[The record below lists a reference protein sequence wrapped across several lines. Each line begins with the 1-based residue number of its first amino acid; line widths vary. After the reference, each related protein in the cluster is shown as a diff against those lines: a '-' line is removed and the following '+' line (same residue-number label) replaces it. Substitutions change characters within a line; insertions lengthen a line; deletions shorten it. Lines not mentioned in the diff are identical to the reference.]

1 MSSST
6 GSSTNI
12 NHQVQVALEE
22 YQRAYDRMEELRTIL
37 PGVRIVS
44 PPSSNINVKQ
54 QQEHEMAA
62 QQFLGILPYKDDN
75 EDDEVKQRTNRTI
88 LSDDSSGINEEF
100 PLSSMMIR
108 NILLVFVAITQIALF
123 LFLIGT
129 DPMMQSSLSSNIHET
144 TSIWPWPVHK
154 NARFNS
160 CSYYVTVPFNMMN
173 KIVSMYD
180 RKNNDSMT
188 LSYIAVFRVACG
200 MHNLDVG
207 VET

>member
-1 MSSST
+1 MSIFAFLQWRIRAIDHAAGERNTALRQLRNLKARELSDPTMSSST

-62 QQFLGILPYKDDN
+62 QQFLGILPFKDDN
-75 EDDEVKQRTNRTI
+75 EDDEVKQRTDRTM
-88 LSDDSSGINEEF
+88 LSNDSSGINEEF

-144 TSIWPWPVHK
+144 TSIWP
-154 NARFNS
+154 
-160 CSYYVTVPFNMMN
+160 
-173 KIVSMYD
+173 
-180 RKNNDSMT
+180 
-188 LSYIAVFRVACG
+188 
-200 MHNLDVG
+200 
-207 VET
+207 